1 MTGEEILRE
10 NPADA
15 FRGPRR
21 PHRIRPRATE
31 EEMERIIAS
40 TIHSSFPERD
50 RLILELG
57 YGSGL
62 RDDELAN
69 IQLEDFIGGDELL
82 VSKGKGH
89 KQRIVLLT
97 EPARQALKLY
107 LKKRKRIL
115 RKHCEARELKS
126 QGYSWQEI
134 ANRLNRKYGLTLTW
148 AAYRNH
154 ARKETRGHITS
165 LFFGLSGG
173 QINGLDPRSI
183 RRIVTKSALAA
194 GVPWLRPHDLRR
206 AFATHMDENG
216 ASHPVIQRLL
226 GHKLL
231 STTEGYIA
239 ASSPERLKA
248 TYLRA
253 RAAHPQAP

>member
-1 MTGEEILRE
+1 M
-10 NPADA
+10 
-15 FRGPRR
+15 
-21 PHRIRPRATE
+21 
-31 EEMERIIAS
+31 
-40 TIHSSFPERD
+40 
-50 RLILELG
+50 
-57 YGSGL
+57 